1 MYPAMHPATQTF
13 LEKEQVKVFGECT
26 LWVGGWDGSLCSSS
40 LNPGFPIFQ
49 IGVMLVHFT
58 GEVVV
63 SIKLEFP
70 WRVLGIACD
79 FYEVLSKKA

>member
-1 MYPAMHPATQTF
+1 MATI
-13 LEKEQVKVFGECT
+13 
-26 LWVGGWDGSLCSSS
+26 SLCSSS

-49 IGVMLVHFT
+49 IGMMLVHFT
-58 GEVVV
+58 GKVVV

-79 FYEVLSKKA
+79 FYEVLSKKSLAGTTSLMTVTSHHIE